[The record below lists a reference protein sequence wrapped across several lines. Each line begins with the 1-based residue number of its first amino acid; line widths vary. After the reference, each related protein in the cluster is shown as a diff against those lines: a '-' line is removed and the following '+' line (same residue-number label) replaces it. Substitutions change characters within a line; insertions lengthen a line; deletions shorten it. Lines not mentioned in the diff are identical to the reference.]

1 MKNIMCITIKTNGGT
16 NPILYSTGVT
26 NIGPTIDKTNTIRK
40 YKLTL
45 NIGFIIFLPS
55 IKN

>member
-16 NPILYSTGVT
+16 NPILYNTGVT

-45 NIGFIIFLPS
+45 NIGFIVFLPS